1 VIYYTWHYS
10 HLETNMFRV
19 ALESL
24 KQRQYARKAKVSMLL
39 AKVNVQEGV
48 DIKLNV
54 QERRKLRC
62 YAGLTTNLIP

>member
-1 VIYYTWHYS
+1 
-10 HLETNMFRV
+10 MFRV
-19 ALESL
+19 ALKSL

-54 QERRKLRC
+54 QERQKLKC
-62 YAGLTTNLIP
+62 YTSLTTNLIP